1 MKIFKKLWIKFD
13 PGFESDNDL
22 IRKDIWTRDI
32 LRIMLIVVGIST
44 VLILV
49 GVIIGIFDFIGTL
62 PIYIIL
68 VSHNCSQHRHTLRRL
83 ALGKIHSDP
92 DVFWHG
98 CVLFDKL
105 DYGS

>member
-1 MKIFKKLWIKFD
+1 MKIFKKLWNKFD

-32 LRIMLIVVGIST
+32 LRIMLVVVGISAA
-44 VLILV
+44 LILV

-68 VSHNCSQHRHTLRRL
+68 ALIHCGQHRHTLWRL

-92 DVFWHG
+92 DVFWNG

-105 DYGS
+105 NYGS